1 MSSALIEIM
10 ILSFYFD
17 RKLCVA
23 TSVSEQMRKEDQGDE
38 IKIEELA
45 SILISCLFTLL
56 ACTTERNRHFPLHE
70 IIRAVLI
77 ARCLQP
83 VAKGN

>member
-1 MSSALIEIM
+1 MWPP
-10 ILSFYFD
+10 LSWYK
-17 RKLCVA
+17 RGREA
-23 TSVSEQMRKEDQGDE
+23 RGDQ

-45 SILISCLFTLL
+45 SSLISCLFILL
-56 ACTTERNRHFPLHE
+56 ACTTERNRHFPLHK